1 MMEMDYYNIGLV
13 VGFAVVIMG
22 IIMGWGENRKIVVFR
37 DYNDLGLTFLI
48 PAAFVVINLLFTQFF
63 HGDARVG
70 MAVSGTVAAGLTV
83 LLLVNTFK
91 DNQGN
96 LLKTLLAFLTK
107 IPLGIIW
114 VLNLFTLLNPQGK
127 NSRQRAQ
134 SRGIALIILTVLT
147 PIIAMLV
154 VDRDGS
160 AFNPKNWLKGRRGVG
175 GIRNHL

>member
-1 MMEMDYYNIGLV
+1 MDYYNIALAI
-13 VGFAVVIMG
+13 GFIVVIAG
-22 IIMGWGENRKIVVFR
+22 IVLGWGENRKIVVFR

-48 PAAFVVINLLFTQFF
+48 PASFVVINLLFTQFF
-63 HGDARVG
+63 KGDARVG
-70 MAVSGTVAAGLTV
+70 LAIAGSVAGGLTL

-91 DNQGN
+91 DNQN
-96 LLKTLLAFLTK
+96 NILKSLLAFLTK
-107 IPLGIIW
+107 LPLGIIW

-127 NSRQRAQ
+127 SARQRAQ
-134 SRGIALIILTVLT
+134 SRGMALIILTVLT

>member
-1 MMEMDYYNIGLV
+1 MDYYNIALV
-13 VGFAVVIMG
+13 IGFTVVIAG
-22 IIMGWGENRKIVVFR
+22 IVMGWGENRKIVVFR

-48 PAAFVVINLLFTQFF
+48 PASFVVINLLYTHFF

-70 MAVSGTVAAGLTV
+70 LAISGAVTACLTLW
-83 LLLVNTFK
+83 LLINTFK
-91 DNQGN
+91 DNQN
-96 LLKTLLAFLTK
+96 NVLKALLAFFTK
-107 IPLGIIW
+107 LPLGIIW

-127 NSRQRAQ
+127 SARQRAQ
-134 SRGIALIILTVLT
+134 SRGMALIILTVLT

-154 VDRDGS
+154 VDREGS